1 MLRATNAVKSK
12 LVNQWVV
19 FEAIRIHGPLPRV
32 AIAETTGLS
41 KQATSDLVDELLAF
55 GFVREEKSG
64 ERRVGKPP
72 KPVAI
77 HPDGAFTIG
86 FHVDFGRASAVVMN
100 LGGEVRFRDMH
111 PLNSVDAGRVAQDL
125 AARVPGLVEQAGID
139 TSRFLGIGLA
149 TPGPFGVPRMSPPRL
164 PGWDGL
170 ILREAL
176 REATGLPV
184 ALANDGQCAVTAE
197 WRFGAAAR
205 KLRQFVYLYIGNGLG
220 TGIMMDGSAFGGANG
235 NAGELGHTIAV
246 PNGHACICGKRGCL
260 ETYVSV
266 DSLARYFGERGMD
279 LPDAD
284 ALENGLSAAHPLV
297 EEWLSHAIDPL
308 RSGINTLENL
318 FDPQTIM
325 VGGDAPTWLI
335 EALMERVEPLHDS
348 ISQTGRLLPRLMR
361 ADLGADAVARGA
373 ATLPVLALL
382 NPHYRH
388 LGGVDGEPPATA

>member
-12 LVNQWVV
+12 LVNLWVV
-19 FEAIRIHGPLPRV
+19 FEAVRIHGPLPRV
-32 AIAETTGLS
+32 VIADITGLS
-41 KQATSDLVDELLAF
+41 KQATSDLVDELLAL
-55 GFVREEKSG
+55 GFVREEKLE

-100 LGGEVRFRDMH
+100 LGGEVLHRETH
-111 PLNSVDAGRVAQDL
+111 PLSSVDATKVAQDL
-125 AARVPGLVEQAGID
+125 AASVDGLLARARGDAG
-139 TSRFLGIGLA
+139 RFLGIGLA
-149 TPGPFGVPRMSPPRL
+149 TPGPFGVPHMSPPRL

-170 ILREAL
+170 ILRQAL
-176 REATGLPV
+176 QKATGLPV

-205 KLRQFVYLYIGNGLG
+205 TLRHFVYLYLGNGLG
-220 TGIMMDGSAFGGANG
+220 TGIMTDGSAFGGAHG

-246 PNGHACICGKRGCL
+246 PGGHGCICGKRGCL

-266 DSLARYFGERGMD
+266 DSLVRYLAARGLEVQ
-279 LPDAD
+279 DAHQ
-284 ALENGLSAAHPLV
+284 LENELAADHPLV
-297 EEWLSHAIDPL
+297 AGWIAEAIDPL

-325 VGGDAPTWLI
+325 FGGDAPAWLI
-335 EALMERVEPLHDS
+335 EALIERVEPLHVS
-348 ISQTGRLLPRLMR
+348 ISLTERTLPRLMK

-373 ATLPVLALL
+373 ATLPVLAML

-388 LGGVDGEPPATA
+388 LSGFDVETEA